1 MEGFISIILG
11 SFIGYFLVKKQ
22 MEKRL
27 FMILTKSGLFTEE
40 QLGVLMHY
48 YRDYSKICKEV
59 DKRQRDNALKME
71 CDYRLKVDDKQ
82 KKL

>member
-1 MEGFISIILG
+1 MEVFFSIILG
-11 SFIGYFLVKKQ
+11 AFIGYFIIKRN

-59 DKRQRDNALKME
+59 DKRQRDTALKME
-71 CDYRLKVDDKQ
+71 CAYRLNVDDKQ